1 MIAEQAP
8 IAGGLVTP
16 ASAAALSN
24 KARLAFGYLSHDM
37 LEKLIHM
44 QNKKRG
50 KETRASSFVF
60 RKG

>member
-16 ASAAALSN
+16 APAAALSK

-37 LEKLIHM
+37 FEK
-44 QNKKRG
+44 
-50 KETRASSFVF
+50 
-60 RKG
+60 RKANPYAK